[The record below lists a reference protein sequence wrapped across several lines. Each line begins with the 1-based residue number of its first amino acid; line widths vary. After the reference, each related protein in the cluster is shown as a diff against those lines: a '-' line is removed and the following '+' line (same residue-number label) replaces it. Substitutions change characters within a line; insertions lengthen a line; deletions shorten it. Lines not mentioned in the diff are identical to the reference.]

1 MFKHILVPL
10 DGSTR
15 AESALPVA
23 ARIARAYGASITLL
37 RVVEPPAEY
46 GVYLR
51 TLVEDE
57 KAEATSYL
65 ESVAKSEAL
74 MGVDTEIKVPGGTVA
89 PTIIAAAQTAHA
101 SLIVMCS
108 HGYTGFKRWVLG
120 SIAEKIARHAPV
132 PLLIL
137 REGEAFSALS
147 PQKPV
152 RALVA
157 LDGSPFSEA
166 VFEPAI
172 YLVAGLAYTLPQS
185 GELHLLRVIDLPY
198 TSGRLRSQANID
210 SQTRDQ
216 AKQEAQAYLD
226 GLMARLDEAALA
238 ELNIEATTSVES
250 DPDVAEAIIK
260 QAEGSELNGISRSI
274 PVPQTGGSGVYDL
287 IAMATH
293 GRGGIDHFVMG
304 SVTERVLHTTKL
316 PLLVVRPAKTQKS
329 PIASSKEAGK
339 EEAMVIETT
348 EVEVQS

>member
-15 AESALPVA
+15 AESALPAA

-37 RVVEPPAEY
+37 RVAEPPAEY
-46 GVYLR
+46 GAYLR

-65 ESVAKSEAL
+65 ERVAKSDEL
-74 MGVDTEIKVPGGTVA
+74 KGIDTDIKVPGGVVA
-89 PTIIAAAQTAHA
+89 PTIIAAVQTAHA
-101 SLIVMCS
+101 NLVVMCS

-120 SIAEKIARHAPV
+120 STAEKIARHAPV

-137 REGEAFSALS
+137 REGETFSALS

-185 GELHLLRVIDLPY
+185 GELHLLRVIDLPR

-216 AKQEAQAYLD
+216 AKQEAHAYLD
-226 GLMARLDEAALA
+226 GLMARLDETELA

-260 QAEGSELNGISRSI
+260 QAEGSE
-274 PVPQTGGSGVYDL
+274 TGSYDL

-316 PLLVVRPAKTQKS
+316 PLLVVRPSKTRTS
-329 PIASSKEAGK
+329 PFASSKETGK
-339 EEAMVIETT
+339 EEVMVIETT
-348 EVEVQS
+348 ETEVQSWTGLL

>member
-46 GVYLR
+46 GAYLR

-89 PTIIAAAQTAHA
+89 PAIIAAAQTAHA
-101 SLIVMCS
+101 NLVIMCS

-120 SIAEKIARHAPV
+120 STAEKIARHAPV

-137 REGEAFSALS
+137 REGETFSALS

-166 VFEPAI
+166 VFEPAT

-238 ELNIEATTSVES
+238 ELNIEATTSVVS

-260 QAEGSELNGISRSI
+260 QAEASETGS
-274 PVPQTGGSGVYDL
+274 YDL

-316 PLLVVRPAKTQKS
+316 PLLVVRPSKARTS

-339 EEAMVIETT
+339 EEVMVTQT
-348 EVEVQS
+348 AEVEVQAWTGLL